1 MTVMRELVKNIE
13 ILLINMFCMIK
24 KVEKNVSM
32 MKWLTDDRKKTQV

>member
-1 MTVMRELVKNIE
+1 MRELVKNIE

-32 MKWLTDDRKKTQV
+32 MK